1 MIMPCKQSNPDICT
15 DLKSVIVEM
24 QIQNWNLYVEKST
37 SLCLRD
43 NKRGI
48 ELVGTSAKV
57 RNPAKESYPYRALKT
72 NGLVKEGHKT

>member
-1 MIMPCKQSNPDICT
+1 
-15 DLKSVIVEM
+15 
-24 QIQNWNLYVEKST
+24 VEKST

-43 NKRGI
+43 NKRGT

-72 NGLVKEGHKT
+72 NGLVKEGHKTEKRKEGKSRMAPAYRKRLL